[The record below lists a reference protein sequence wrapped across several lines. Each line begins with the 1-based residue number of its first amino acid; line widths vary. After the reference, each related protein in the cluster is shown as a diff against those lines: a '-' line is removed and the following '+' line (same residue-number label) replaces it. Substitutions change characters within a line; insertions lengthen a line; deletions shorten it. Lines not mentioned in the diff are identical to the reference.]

1 MDTGEVIYR
10 GPGDSHIPGHPGS
23 VAGMQMFVWCKRRAA
38 HNLSGS
44 RGRVMVD
51 LGRVVLRMHRGSS
64 MVGDG
69 HGVAQHNPYSVMRPE
84 NNDKDVNEPYPERPM
99 SPGEKTGFGV

>member
-51 LGRVVLRMHRGSS
+51 LGRVVLRMHRVSS
-64 MVGDG
+64 NMGAEQG
-69 HGVAQHNPYSVMRPE
+69 ALQHNPYSVVRTE
-84 NNDKDVNEPYPERPM
+84 NNDREMNEPYPERPM
-99 SPGEKTGFGV
+99 SPGEETKP